1 MLWSPEVWAQREVAT
16 THFVALY
23 AWARPVAGD
32 HDTRTLIEA
41 ESDGWWYTAKLP
53 DATRVVV
60 PHVDR
65 ENASAIFHTAG
76 EWEARLGR
84 TSHISQTLAGASF
97 EGPPRGAEACGARLD
112 RFSGRG
118 LGRRG
123 RRRAAFDPLSSQG
136 ILTALY
142 AGMGAAHAIDADLA
156 GGREAIS
163 AYCDRLEEIRSAYVT
178 NHRSIYFGEQRWAA
192 RRFWARRQSVG

>member
-1 MLWSPEVWAQREVAT
+1 MFLGSSSRIARRLIDATGRRAVVARSLGAT
-16 THFVALY
+16 RSCDDAFVALY

-112 RFSGRG
+112 RFSGEG
-118 LGRRG
+118 
-123 RRRAAFDPLSSQG
+123 
-136 ILTALY
+136 
-142 AGMGAAHAIDADLA
+142 
-156 GGREAIS
+156 
-163 AYCDRLEEIRSAYVT
+163 
-178 NHRSIYFGEQRWAA
+178 WAA
-192 RRFWARRQSVG
+192 AGDAALHLTRYPHRAFSPRYMPEWEQLTRLTLI